1 MTLRHA
7 LFISTAIVLSLQSHI
22 LVAATN
28 RPTRVVTVEMG
39 DVQLQE
45 SVHLLRFGNVAPGM
59 ESKATLK
66 ITPQPS
72 SMKIRVYCEGA
83 YAFCR
88 WTDRGERSDRPSAG
102 GTLEVRF
109 APSQAV
115 PEPHSLIVTDDRGK
129 PITLVMIDYEMYDA
143 AIATLTLR
151 TPGLVSGMGKDW
163 GPWYSVCSGAAPH
176 GYTLKNDEFGVSGPD
191 GRGCTAW
198 VNCERVKYDN
208 ENVCWKF
215 QVQGRE
221 AEFPDP
227 QEEVKANAS
236 LTVRWTLVPTNPVLA
251 RIEDE
256 DAK

>member
-1 MTLRHA
+1 MTTRH
-7 LFISTAIVLSLQSHI
+7 FICISVGITLLLQSPI
-22 LVAATN
+22 LAAPPSRAART
-28 RPTRVVTVEMG
+28 VTVEMG

-45 SVHLLRFGNVAPGM
+45 SVQLLGFGNVAPGM
-59 ESKATLK
+59 ESKAALK
-66 ITPQPS
+66 ITPQQT
-72 SMKIRVYCEGA
+72 SMKIRVFCEGP

-88 WTDRGERSDRPSAG
+88 WTDRDERSDRPSAG

-115 PEPHSLIVTDDRGK
+115 AEPHSLIVTDDRGK

-163 GPWYSVCSGAAPH
+163 GPWYSVCAGPAPN
-176 GYTLKNDEFGVSGPD
+176 GYTLRNDEFGVSGPD

-221 AEFPDP
+221 AKFPDP
-227 QEEVKANAS
+227 KEEVKANAS
-236 LTVRWTLVPTNPVLA
+236 LTVRWTLVPTPPVLS

-256 DAK
+256 NAK